1 MGRDPHTKIDSIIF
15 DLGGVIVNLDYGL
28 TIQAFSE
35 LAGYDITQQYS
46 QQSQAEVFSRFE
58 VGNISAAEF
67 RQELTALLKF
77 EASDDAID
85 RAWSALILDFPPER
99 VELIRQIGRQKRI
112 FLLSNINE
120 LHLETSDR
128 KFTEA
133 MGTDI
138 GTLADQFEQAYYS
151 HLVGDRKPNA
161 SIFQKVID
169 DNQLDP
175 AKTLFLDDTAH
186 NLVGAAK
193 VGLQTAHVTQKNPI
207 ESLNLLD
214 L

>member
-1 MGRDPHTKIDSIIF
+1 MAPYSHTQIESIVF

-35 LAGYDITQQYS
+35 LAGYDVTQQYS
-46 QQSQAEVFSRFE
+46 QQSQANIFSKFE
-58 VGNISAAEF
+58 VGSITPAEF
-67 RQELTALLKF
+67 RQGLMQLLQF
-77 EASDDAID
+77 EADDEAINQ
-85 RAWSALILDFPPER
+85 AWSALILDFPPGR
-99 VELIRQIGRQKRI
+99 VELIRQLGQQKRI

-120 LHLETSDR
+120 LHLATSDR

-133 MGTDI
+133 MGNDI
-138 GTLADQFEQAYYS
+138 GTLADQFERAYYS
-151 HLVGDRKPNA
+151 HLVGDRKPNV
-161 SIFQKVID
+161 SIFQRVID
-169 DNQLDP
+169 ENNLNP

-186 NLVGAAK
+186 NLAGAQQI
-193 VGLQTAHVTQKNPI
+193 GLQTVHITQERPI

>member
-1 MGRDPHTKIDSIIF
+1 MSYLTEIGNIIF

-28 TIQAFSE
+28 TIQALSE

-46 QQSQAEVFSRFE
+46 QQIQADIFSKFE
-58 VGNISAAEF
+58 VGTITVAEF
-67 RQELTALLKF
+67 RQGLMELLKF
-77 EASDDAID
+77 EASDEALDQ
-85 RAWSALILDFPPER
+85 AWSALILDFPPER
-99 VELIRQIGRQKRI
+99 VELVRQIGQRKRI

-120 LHLETSDR
+120 LHLATSDR

-138 GTLADQFEQAYYS
+138 GTLADQFERAYYS
-151 HLVGDRKPNA
+151 HLVCDRKPNP
-161 SIFQKVID
+161 SIFQRVVD
-169 DNQLDP
+169 ENNLDP
-175 AKTLFLDDTAH
+175 SKTLFLDDTAH
-186 NLVGAAK
+186 NLIGAQK
-193 VGLQTAHVTQKNPI
+193 IGLQTLHITQENPI

>member
-1 MGRDPHTKIDSIIF
+1 MEQPSNFDNIIF

-46 QQSQAEVFSRFE
+46 QQRQADIFSRFE
-58 VGNISAAEF
+58 VGDITTAEF
-67 RQELTALLKF
+67 RQGLMQLLEF
-77 EASDDAID
+77 EASDDSID
-85 RAWSALILDFPPER
+85 QAWSALILDFPPER
-99 VELIRQIGRQKRI
+99 VELVRQLSQQKRI

-120 LHLETSDR
+120 LHLETSDL

-138 GTLADQFEQAYYS
+138 GTLADQFERAYYS
-151 HLVGDRKPNA
+151 HLVCDRKPNP
-161 SIFQKVID
+161 SIFQRVID
-169 DNQLDP
+169 ENDLDP

-186 NLVGAAK
+186 NLVGAQQ
-193 VGLQTAHVTQKNPI
+193 VGLHTIHVTQDNPI

-214 L
+214 S

>member
-1 MGRDPHTKIDSIIF
+1 MDQYSYAQIDSIVF

-28 TIQAFSE
+28 TIQAFSK

-46 QQSQAEVFSRFE
+46 QQSQAEVFSKFE
-58 VGNISAAEF
+58 IGSITANEF
-67 RQELTALLKF
+67 RQGLTQLLRF
-77 EASDDAID
+77 EAKEHDID
-85 RAWSALILDFPPER
+85 QAWSALILDFPPER
-99 VELIRQIGRQKRI
+99 VELLRQLGQQKRI

-120 LHLETSDR
+120 LHLATSDR

-138 GTLADQFEQAYYS
+138 GTLADQFERAYYS

-161 SIFQKVID
+161 SIFQRVID
-169 DNQLDP
+169 ENNLDP
-175 AKTLFLDDTAH
+175 ARTLFLDDTAH
-186 NLVGAAK
+186 NLVGAQQ
-193 VGLQTAHVTQKNPI
+193 VGLQTIHVTQDRPI
-207 ESLNLLD
+207 ESLNLLN

>member
-1 MGRDPHTKIDSIIF
+1 MGQDSHAKINSIIF

-35 LAGYDITQQYS
+35 LAGYDITQEYS
-46 QQSQAEVFSRFE
+46 QQSQADVFSLFE
-58 VGNISAAEF
+58 VGSITVAEF
-67 RQELTALLKF
+67 RQGLRRLLRF

-85 RAWSALILDFPPER
+85 HAWSALILDFPPER
-99 VELIRQIGRQKRI
+99 VELVRQIGQQRRI

-138 GTLADQFEQAYYS
+138 GTLADQFERAYYS
-151 HLVGDRKPNA
+151 HLVGDRKPNT
-161 SIFQKVID
+161 SIFQRVID
-169 DNQLDP
+169 ENQLDP
-175 AKTLFLDDTAH
+175 AKTLFLDDTDH
-186 NLVGAAK
+186 NLVGAAQ

>member
-1 MGRDPHTKIDSIIF
+1 MPTSIDSIIF

-28 TIQAFSE
+28 TIWAFSQ

-46 QQSQAEVFSRFE
+46 QQKQADLFSKFE
-58 VGNISAAEF
+58 IGSITAAEF
-67 RQELTALLKF
+67 RQGLMRLLGF
-77 EASDDAID
+77 EAGADAID
-85 RAWSALILDFPPER
+85 QAWNALILEFPPER
-99 VELIRQIGRQKRI
+99 VELLRQLGRRKRI

-120 LHLETSDR
+120 LHLATSDR
-128 KFTEA
+128 KFAEA

-138 GTLADQFEQAYYS
+138 GTLADQFERAYYS
-151 HLVGDRKPNA
+151 HLVCDRKPNA
-161 SIFQKVID
+161 SIFQRVID
-169 DNQLDP
+169 ENNLDP

-186 NLVGAAK
+186 NLVGAQQ
-193 VGLQTAHVTQKNPI
+193 VGLQTIHITPENPI